1 MSIKAVITWGER
13 LLQLVC
19 LLSIEYAEG
28 VQVLGAADLELDNIL
43 APLDLHWSGILP
55 PRGEKKILDLV
66 YLFRLQIYSTDD

>member
-19 LLSIEYAEG
+19 LLSVEYAEG

-55 PRGEKKILDLV
+55 PRGEKEILDLV
-66 YLFRLQIYSTDD
+66 DLLRLQIYSTDD

>member
-43 APLDLHWSGILP
+43 APLDLH
-55 PRGEKKILDLV
+55 
-66 YLFRLQIYSTDD
+66 